1 MKKIYILSAV
11 LAAFSLQAQFTVTVQ
26 TPAEFKDQDAI
37 LYTLNGSKDII
48 ATKEQSKNNTWTFK
62 YPSHYM
68 GMMKV
73 YFPGSNNAVTFI
85 SENKNVSIKLDIQNN
100 KVKDVVYLDEA
111 NDLMNKQQ
119 EGSQKKELILPA
131 LAQIKEYYKDNTEFG
146 KALKEEIGR
155 LSGTSNGIDAAQHPF
170 ISYYNTN
177 YSKFLSNSANS
188 ATPDKKVSQDDIINF
203 LDKSNDMLE
212 SSSLLRPVLILF
224 LNNGGNTNVAGS
236 VDALLDRLK
245 VETPRGQTVLSEL
258 IDVFDGYGMDE
269 FKTKYLTLAKNLK
282 CTINERLA
290 STIKSN
296 ANVEMGAAFPNIKFQ
311 SPANTSAKSL
321 YDVKADKKVVV
332 FWSSTC
338 SHCES
343 ELPQLL
349 AKYNDF
355 KAKNIQIVGLSLDTD
370 KAAYTQKIAAFPWV
384 NDSELRGWNSS
395 YVETYNVHATPT
407 YFILDANNKII
418 NKPDHVGDVLEY
430 FKLK

>member
-11 LAAFSLQAQFTVTVQ
+11 LAAFSLQAQFTITVQ

-48 ATKEQSKNNTWTFK
+48 VTKEQSKNNTWTFK

-73 YFPGSNNAVTFI
+73 YFPSSNNAVSFI
-85 SENKNVSIKLDIQNN
+85 SENKNVSIKLDVQNN

-111 NDLMNKQQ
+111 NDLMSKQQ

-131 LAQIKEYYKDNTEFG
+131 LSQIKEYYKDNTDFG
-146 KALKEEIGR
+146 KALKTEINR
-155 LSGTSNGIDAAQHPF
+155 LSGANNAIDAAQHPF

-177 YSKFLSNSANS
+177 YSKFLSTSVDPA
-188 ATPDKKVSQDDIINF
+188 KKVTQDDIINF

-212 SSSLLRPVLILF
+212 SSSMLRPVLVSY
-224 LNNGGNTNVAGS
+224 LNTGGNTDVGGS
-236 VDALLDRLK
+236 VDKLLDRLK

-258 IDVFDGYGMDE
+258 IDIFDAYDMEE

-282 CTINERLA
+282 CTINDRLA
-290 STIKSN
+290 STLKSN
-296 ANVEMGAAFPNIKFQ
+296 ANIEMGAAFPNVKFQ
-311 SPANTSAKSL
+311 SAVNTSAKSL
-321 YDVKADKKVVV
+321 YDVKADKKVIV

-338 SHCES
+338 SHCET

-349 AKYNDF
+349 AKYNDL
-355 KAKNIQIVGLSLDTD
+355 KAKNIQIIGLSLDTD
-370 KAAYTQKIAAFPWV
+370 KNSYTQKIAAFPWI

-418 NKPDHVGDVLEY
+418 NKPDHVGNVLEY

>member
-11 LAAFSLQAQFTVTVQ
+11 LAAFSLKAQFTVTVQ

-48 ATKEQSKNNTWTFK
+48 VTKEQNKNNTWTFK
-62 YPSHYM
+62 YPTHYM

-73 YFPGSNNAVTFI
+73 YFPTSNNAVSFV
-85 SENKNVSIKLDIQNN
+85 SENKNVSIKLDVQNN
-100 KVKDVVYLDEA
+100 KIKDVIYLDEV
-111 NDLMNKQQ
+111 NDLMSKQQ

-146 KALKEEIGR
+146 KALKTEIDR
-155 LSGTSNGIDAAQHPF
+155 LSGASSSTDVSKHPF
-170 ISYYNTN
+170 ISYYNAN
-177 YSKFLSNSANS
+177 YSKFLS
-188 ATPDKKVSQDDIINF
+188 TPTDPAKKVTQGDIVDF

-212 SSSLLRPVLILF
+212 SSSLLRPVLVAY
-224 LNNGGNTNVAGS
+224 LNSGGNTNVAGS
-236 VDALLDRLK
+236 VDTLLDRLK

-258 IDVFDGYGMDE
+258 IDIFDAYDMDE

-282 CTINERLA
+282 CTINDRLA
-290 STIKSN
+290 TTLKSN
-296 ANVEMGAAFPNIKFQ
+296 ANVEMGASFPNVKFQ
-311 SPANTSAKSL
+311 SPTNTSAKSL
-321 YDVKADKKVVV
+321 YDVKADKKVIV

-355 KAKNIQIVGLSLDTD
+355 KSKNIQIIGLSLDTD
-370 KAAYTQKIAAFPWV
+370 KNSYTQKIAAFPWV

-395 YVETYNVHATPT
+395 YVDTYNVHATPT

>member
-11 LAAFSLQAQFTVTVQ
+11 LAAFSLQAQFTVTIQ
-26 TPAEFKDQDAI
+26 APAEFKDQDAI

-48 ATKEQSKNNTWTFK
+48 VTKEQNKNNTWTFK
-62 YPSHYM
+62 YPNHYM

-73 YFPGSNNAVTFI
+73 YFPASNNAVSFV
-85 SENKNVSIKLDIQNN
+85 SENKNVSIKMDVQNN
-100 KVKDVVYLDEA
+100 KLKDVTYLDEV
-111 NDLMNKQQ
+111 NDLMSKQQ

-146 KALKEEIGR
+146 KALKSEIER
-155 LSGTSNGIDAAQHPF
+155 LSGMSNSIDAAQHPF

-177 YSKFLSNSANS
+177 YNKFLSNSTDPA
-188 ATPDKKVSQDDIINF
+188 KKVSQDDIVNF

-212 SSSLLRPVLILF
+212 SSSLLRPVLVSY
-224 LNNGGNTNVAGS
+224 LNSGGNTNVAGS
-236 VDALLDRLK
+236 VDTLLDRLK

-258 IDVFDGYGMDE
+258 IDIFDVYDMAE
-269 FKTKYLTLAKNLK
+269 LKTKYLTLAKNLK
-282 CTINERLA
+282 CTITERLA
-290 STIKSN
+290 TTLKSN
-296 ANVEMGAAFPNIKFQ
+296 ANVEIGAAFPNVKFQ
-311 SPANTSAKSL
+311 SPANTTAKSL
-321 YDVKADKKVVV
+321 YDVKADKKVIV

-343 ELPQLL
+343 EMPQLL
-349 AKYNDF
+349 AKYNDL
-355 KAKNIQIVGLSLDTD
+355 KAKNIQIIGLSLDTD
-370 KAAYTQKIAAFPWV
+370 KNSYTQKIAAFPWI

-395 YVETYNVHATPT
+395 YVDTYNVHATPT

-418 NKPDHVGDVLEY
+418 NKPDHVGNVLEY